1 MPTVE
6 AVTIVR
12 GEEEL
17 FQRTEH
23 LFAHATDVACAANDL
38 WAWAWRHGADEVTA
52 AAAARPHGSL
62 RMRKLY
68 RAGLLLDPVASRELA
83 KRRDQFGADIRL
95 TTDEINETII
105 LDNRLVILAG
115 DRIAGQRSYSVI
127 TQSDTVQGV
136 SSLFEVAW
144 RSATELGDYDARV
157 AEIRQIAP
165 QVLDLLG
172 QGIKDEAAART
183 LGLGVR
189 TYRRRVA
196 ELMDA
201 LGAESR
207 FQAGVRAR
215 ELGLV

>member
-1 MPTVE
+1 V
-6 AVTIVR
+6 
-12 GEEEL
+12 
-17 FQRTEH
+17 
-23 LFAHATDVACAANDL
+23 
-38 WAWAWRHGADEVTA
+38 
-52 AAAARPHGSL
+52 
-62 RMRKLY
+62 Y
-68 RAGLLLDPVASRELA
+68 RAGLLLDPVAARELVR
-83 KRRDQFGADIRL
+83 RRDEFGADIRL

-115 DRIAGQRSYSVI
+115 DRVGGRRGYSVI
-127 TQSDTVQGV
+127 TQADMVQGV
-136 SSLFEVAW
+136 SSLFEAAW
-144 RSATELGDYDARV
+144 RSATELADYDARV
-157 AEIRQIAP
+157 AEIREIAP

-172 QGIKDEAAART
+172 QGVKDESAART